1 MTEADPATRPTTDRR
16 SLLSRLGWVIGGA
29 VALVA
34 CIPGVAAL
42 LSPARREIG
51 GGWQAVGSM
60 NDLGDGEL
68 LRFRYAVKAGWEER
82 HVIGFLLRQGE
93 EVVAMSA
100 RCTHMGCIV
109 RIQKDELHCPCHGGV
124 FSKEGEPL
132 KGPVNRPLRRFE
144 CRVTEG
150 RIEVRA

>member
-1 MTEADPATRPTTDRR
+1 MPDSESAPRPVGRR
-16 SLLSRLGWVIGGA
+16 SLMVRLGAVIGAA

-42 LSPARREIG
+42 LSPARRDTT
-51 GGWQAVGSM
+51 GGWQPVGSL
-60 NDLGDGEL
+60 NDLREGEL

-82 HVIGFLLRQGE
+82 HVIGFLLRQGD

-109 RIQKDELHCPCHGGV
+109 RIKEDELHCPCHGGV
-124 FSKEGEPL
+124 FSREGEPL
-132 KGPVNRPLRRFE
+132 QGPVARPLKRFD
-144 CRVTEG
+144 CRVHEG
-150 RIEVRA
+150 RIEVRG